1 MYNVLMVVIKF
12 SDPQIEKKGIGFLSR
27 RFVLTTW
34 ATGETVVP
42 EAALAALATEGI
54 SFTVK
59 GRAAHGQR
67 IPAIRNPDSA
77 AV

>member
-1 MYNVLMVVIKF
+1 MIVIKF
-12 SDPQIEKKGIGFLSR
+12 SDPQIEKKAIGFLAR
-27 RFVLTTW
+27 RFPLKTS

-42 EAALAALATEGI
+42 EAALAALANEGI
-54 SFTVK
+54 SFTVQ
-59 GRAAHGQR
+59 GRAAYGQR